1 MATVYIPA
9 PLRRLTA
16 GRGKVSAAGA
26 NVREV
31 LTALDRQFPGIKA
44 ELFEANGEVR
54 SFINVFV
61 NGTEIRQLTGL
72 RTPVTDADEVSII
85 PAMAGGTQKG
95 LGRRA

>member
-16 GRGKVSAAGA
+16 GKGKITVVGA
-26 NVREV
+26 NVRDV

-44 ELFEANGEVR
+44 ELFEASGEVR

-61 NGTEIRQLTGL
+61 NGTEIRQLQGL
-72 RTPVTDADEVSII
+72 KTPVKDADEVSII
-85 PAMAGGTQKG
+85 PAMAGGNQKG
-95 LGRRA
+95 LGHGA